1 MELIHIHAN
10 ATFSF
15 ELFPSIKKGSF
26 RFENSALNKKL
37 SGLLKSSTMHF
48 GIMRSIEDI

>member
-1 MELIHIHAN
+1 MELIHIAN

-15 ELFPSIKKGSF
+15 ELFSQKTRSF

-37 SGLLKSSTMHF
+37 SRLLKSDTMSED
-48 GIMRSIEDI
+48 IMRSIESIF